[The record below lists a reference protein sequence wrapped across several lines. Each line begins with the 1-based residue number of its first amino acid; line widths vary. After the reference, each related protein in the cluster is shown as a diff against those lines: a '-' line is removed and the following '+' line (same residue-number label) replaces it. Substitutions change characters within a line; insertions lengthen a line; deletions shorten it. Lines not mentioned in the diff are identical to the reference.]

1 MTRKTKISYSPNQ
14 KLEYAKLM
22 VEENYTNKKIQDISG
37 ACASAIAG
45 WKRQYLAELS
55 GHTPQ
60 NANAITVD
68 QQRIQLLE
76 KQLTQSQRDMKY

>member
-68 QQRIQLLE
+68 QQQIQLLE
-76 KQLTQSQRDMKY
+76 KKLTQSQRDMKY